1 MFSSEPEFLQ
11 WLVTIRRDIHSH
23 PEVSNEERL
32 TTQKIV
38 EILEKLNIEAR
49 TFPKMTGVLGLI
61 RGASEGRTVALR
73 ADIDALPILELN
85 NVPYKSRC
93 DGVMHACGHDAN
105 TTIMLGVAKK
115 IIETGLSSKIEGNVK
130 LIFQPG
136 EEKGTGAKALIAEGV
151 LENPRVD
158 CVIAGHM
165 SPDLPVGTVGVF
177 KGQGYASADR
187 FELIIKGKGAHG
199 GRPEEGVDPIVAGS
213 YFVTQIQSIVSRNV
227 GATEA
232 AVVTVGKFD
241 AGNAANVIPESSH
254 LEGTIR
260 THSNA
265 IRKMVIQKLKEM
277 TLGIER
283 AFNVTCAF
291 KLREGLPGCIN
302 DEEMAGFLHDVSKE
316 ILGSENVSYLPPIMG
331 AEDFAYYA
339 LERPSAIMRLGS
351 SNKKEGIIYP
361 LHSPHFDI
369 DEKVLEIGV
378 AIFYEAVRKYLS
390 ANSV

>member
-1 MFSSEPEFLQ
+1 MFSSDPEFLQ
-11 WLVTIRRDIHSH
+11 WLVTIRRDIHRH
-23 PEVSNEERL
+23 PEISHEERL

-38 EILEKLNIEAR
+38 EILEGLTIEVR
-49 TFPKMTGVLGLI
+49 TFPKMTGALGLI
-61 RGASEGRTVALR
+61 RGSSGKRTIALR
-73 ADIDALPILELN
+73 ADIDALPIVELN
-85 NVPYKSRC
+85 DVPYKSQC
-93 DGVMHACGHDAN
+93 DGIMHACGHDAN

-151 LENPRVD
+151 LENPRID
-158 CVIAGHM
+158 CVFAGHM

-177 KGQGYASADR
+177 KGQGYALADR
-187 FELIIKGKGAHG
+187 FELIITGKGAHG
-199 GRPEEGVDPIVAGS
+199 GRPEEGIDPIVAGS

-241 AGNAANVIPESSH
+241 AGNAANVIPESAH

-260 THSNA
+260 TLSSP
-265 IRKMVIQKLKEM
+265 IRKKVIQRLKEM
-277 TLGIER
+277 TSGIER
-283 AFNVTCAF
+283 AFKVKCAF
-291 KLREGLPGCIN
+291 KLHEGLPSCVN
-302 DEEMAGFLHDVSKE
+302 DEEMAAFLHDVSKG
-316 ILGSENVSYLPPIMG
+316 ILGPDNVSYLPPIMG

-339 LERPSAIMRLGS
+339 LERPSAIMRLGCS
-351 SNKKEGIIYP
+351 DKKKGIIHP
-361 LHSPHFDI
+361 LHSPSFDI

-390 ANSV
+390 ADSV